1 MNYEFLF
8 NLTLDDGI
16 DDKAADFFIERE
28 VECYIRENKPLSER
42 VYSMLDDLVD
52 ECKQSEVYKIGYDSL
67 DSELISKDMLE
78 TMSAR
83 QFLQHI
89 LFVINTDNLDK
100 VTVGIR
106 VMMPIFKEKYDL
118 ENKSDEKICS

>member
-52 ECKQSEVYKIGYDSL
+52 ECKQSEVYKIGYDLL
-67 DSELISKDMLE
+67 DSEFISKDMLE